1 MDNQVG
7 LADRFTAAMVLSG
20 VGDALGFKCG
30 HWEFCKDGERIHR
43 EVAELGGLSNI
54 AVKS

>member
-1 MDNQVG
+1 MG